1 MNEDKVIKK
10 QKEAAAY
17 AEVSMRTIRRWK
29 TRLGMPM
36 TPEGYYIKAEL
47 TKFKNRAAKQKAVI
61 KEDIQLLSKE
71 LGTAM
76 NALHRL
82 KDKLEWLLE

>member
-1 MNEDKVIKK
+1 MNENDVIKK

-17 AEVSMRTIRRWK
+17 AGVSARTIRRWK
-29 TRLGMPM
+29 NKFGMAV
-36 TPEGYYIKAEL
+36 TPKGYYIKAEL
-47 TKFKNRAAKQKAVI
+47 TKFKERAAKQKAII

-71 LGTAM
+71 LNTLM

-82 KDKLEWLLE
+82 KDKLEWLLK